1 MTKTFTFTDRDLQIL
16 TNFSEICPHIEFRK
30 GRRQATT
37 ETNRSLVAFYDFD
50 TEIKNE
56 FCIYDL
62 PEFLNLIDLFE
73 NPKITLNE
81 NKLLLKEDKLKI
93 VYPTS
98 ETNTIIKP
106 NYPIVDKTIKNFNE
120 KDNDIEFDL
129 TADDIREIYRLNR
142 KIKLPDIAIENDEG
156 NIALKLF
163 AKNQYAS
170 STTLTHILNQKTN
183 QSFKLNFRFHR
194 FKFLISD
201 YKVEIQ
207 KFSKSGIVRLS
218 SKEIPLT
225 YEFALEEDS
234 IFDSNESEV
243 INNA

>member
-1 MTKTFTFTDRDLQIL
+1 MPYFFTLEYMIWVTAWPS
-16 TNFSEICPHIEFRK
+16 NVHI
-30 GRRQATT
+30 
-37 ETNRSLVAFYDFD
+37 V
-50 TEIKNE
+50 
-56 FCIYDL
+56 
-62 PEFLNLIDLFE
+62 
-73 NPKITLNE
+73 
-81 NKLLLKEDKLKI
+81 
-93 VYPTS
+93 
-98 ETNTIIKP
+98 
-106 NYPIVDKTIKNFNE
+106 
-120 KDNDIEFDL
+120 
-129 TADDIREIYRLNR
+129 
-142 KIKLPDIAIENDEG
+142 
-156 NIALKLF
+156 
-163 AKNQYAS
+163 
-170 STTLTHILNQKTN
+170 TTLTHILNQKTN

>member
-16 TNFSEICPHIEFRK
+16 TNFSEISQHIEFRK
-30 GRRQATT
+30 GRRQATI
-37 ETNRSLVAFYDFD
+37 ETNRSLLAEYDFD
-50 TEIKNE
+50 TEIKDE

-62 PEFLNLIDLFE
+62 PEFLNLIDLFK

-81 NKLLLKEDKLKI
+81 NKLLLKENKLKI
-93 VYPTS
+93 GYSTAD
-98 ETNTIIKP
+98 TNIILKP
-106 NYPIVDKTIKNFNE
+106 NYTLIDKNRKKFNE

-183 QSFKLNFRFHR
+183 QSFKLNFRFYR